1 MAQSYARASARSA
14 LRCPPVQFTTRNSN
28 AIRAGEV
35 TVSFRNWRRPHAKA
49 GGVYRL
55 RPNGAVRV
63 TAVGDVRLGAIEAA
77 EAVRAGFE
85 SVDDLAAFLKLPPEA
100 MVTKVEFELVGDEH
114 LRRPPTLSVEQARE
128 RLNGIDRRSAGAWT
142 AKALLLIRANPA
154 VRAGDLAPALGWETP
169 KFKANVR
176 KLKALGLTRSLE
188 TGYRLSDLGE
198 RVAAALAGDS

>member
-1 MAQSYARASARSA
+1 M
-14 LRCPPVQFTTRNSN
+14 QFTTRNST

-35 TVSFRNWRRPHAKA
+35 TVSFRNWRRPHAKV

-63 TAVGDVRLGAIEAA
+63 TEVDAVRLGEIDAA

-85 SVDDLAAFLKLPPEA
+85 SVDALAAFLKLPPEA
-100 MVTKVEFELVGDEH
+100 MVTKVEFELVGDEN
-114 LRRPPTLSVEQARE
+114 LQRPPTLSVEQARE

-142 AKALLLIRANPA
+142 ARALLLIRANPC
-154 VRAGDLAPALGWETP
+154 VRAGDLAPAFGWETP